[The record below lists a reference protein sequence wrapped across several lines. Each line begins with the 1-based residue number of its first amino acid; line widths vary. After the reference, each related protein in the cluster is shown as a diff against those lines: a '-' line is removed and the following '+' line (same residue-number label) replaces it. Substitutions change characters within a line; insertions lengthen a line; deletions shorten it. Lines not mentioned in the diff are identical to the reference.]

1 MAKVLIL
8 SIPEEEEP
16 LIDKIM
22 AVINNPH
29 DGQEIRAGKGV
40 SVISIGKLQ
49 INITQHSVYKEGK
62 EISLTGTEFKM
73 LYYLASNKGMAL
85 SKDQI
90 YNFIWNGEYALDDSN
105 ITSHIRRLRVKI
117 EDDPAQP
124 QYIQTVRGIG
134 YRMGT

>member
-1 MAKVLIL
+1 MLIL

-49 INITQHSVYKEGK
+49 INITQHSV
-62 EISLTGTEFKM
+62 SRDF
-73 LYYLASNKGMAL
+73 
-85 SKDQI
+85 
-90 YNFIWNGEYALDDSN
+90 
-105 ITSHIRRLRVKI
+105 
-117 EDDPAQP
+117 
-124 QYIQTVRGIG
+124 
-134 YRMGT
+134 

>member
-1 MAKVLIL
+1 LAKVLIL

-49 INITQHSVYKEGK
+49 INITQHSV
-62 EISLTGTEFKM
+62 SRDF
-73 LYYLASNKGMAL
+73 
-85 SKDQI
+85 
-90 YNFIWNGEYALDDSN
+90 
-105 ITSHIRRLRVKI
+105 
-117 EDDPAQP
+117 
-124 QYIQTVRGIG
+124 
-134 YRMGT
+134 